1 MAQSE
6 KLFKLSLVIIWN
18 NLSIEGKGLEE
29 SVNTVVDHYGGH
41 EEEKVLRIRLFLP
54 ILCWWAKRKKGIG
67 SILLILSSSN
77 VRIKE
82 FL

>member
-41 EEEKVLRIRLFLP
+41 EEEKGLFPP

-77 VRIKE
+77 NVRIKE